1 MNPNAEPER
10 YNPPAQNQTYQVT
23 WMDRDGAYE
32 VRSYAPEDVVIG
44 TQDGVLMVCDAH
56 RVDTRPLLAIPA
68 QRLVSVEL
76 V

>member
-10 YNPPAQNQTYQVT
+10 YNPPAQNQMYEVT

-32 VRSYAPEDVVIG
+32 VRSYMPKDVVIG
-44 TQDGVLMVCDAH
+44 TQDGVLMVA
-56 RVDTRPLLAIPA
+56 TRDQNPTPLLVIPA

>member
-1 MNPNAEPER
+1 MSLNAEPER
-10 YNPPAQNQTYQVT
+10 YNPPTQNQMYQVT

-32 VRSYAPEDVVIG
+32 VRSYAPEGVVIG
-44 TQDGVLMVCDAH
+44 TQDGVLMVAARAQDP
-56 RVDTRPLLAIPA
+56 TPLLVIPT

>member
-10 YNPPAQNQTYQVT
+10 YSPPAQNQLYQIT

-32 VRSYAPEDVVIG
+32 VRSYAPEGVVIG
-44 TQDGVLMVCDAH
+44 TQDGVLMVA
-56 RVDTRPLLAIPA
+56 TRAQDPTPLLVIPA